1 MASLAGFL
9 FGYLI
14 GGFTFLPLLA
24 VIAYFGLTC
33 TPNNDHTATSEPP
46 LVPSIEE
53 EDIAKQELAGL
64 PSEVQVRQHDPGG
77 ASGYFAVTRSYVPGG
92 VSGKPP
98 DRFTPTG
105 STIGG
110 ESPSVYQT
118 MYRSIFE
125 RNKQSSPSMDA
136 SKGNSRGTKRSRNVF
151 YVVLRYVLK
160 AQCSY

>member
-1 MASLAGFL
+1 MALLTSFL
-9 FGYLI
+9 FGYLL

-24 VIAYFGLTC
+24 VAAYFCLTR
-33 TPNNDHTATSEPP
+33 PHKDRTAPSDPQT
-46 LVPSIEE
+46 VPSIEE
-53 EDIAKQELAGL
+53 EDITKQELAGL

-77 ASGYFAVTRSYVPGG
+77 ASGYFAVTRAYVPGG
-92 VSGKPP
+92 ASCKPP
-98 DRFTPTG
+98 ERSTPAG

-125 RNKQSSPSMDA
+125 RNKQPSPSMDA

-151 YVVLRYVLK
+151 YVVLR
-160 AQCSY
+160 

>member
-1 MASLAGFL
+1 MALLIGFL
-9 FGYLI
+9 FGYLL

-24 VIAYFGLTC
+24 IVAYLCLTRP
-33 TPNNDHTATSEPP
+33 PNENHASRLDSTH
-46 LVPSIEE
+46 VPSIED

-77 ASGYFAVTRSYVPGG
+77 ASGYFAVTRAYVPGG

-98 DRFTPTG
+98 ERSTPAG

-118 MYRSIFE
+118 MYRNIFE
-125 RNKQSSPSMDA
+125 RNKQPSPSMDA
-136 SKGNSRGTKRSRNVF
+136 SKGNGRGTKRSRNVF
-151 YVVLRYVLK
+151 YVVLR
-160 AQCSY
+160 

>member
-1 MASLAGFL
+1 MALLTSFF
-9 FGYLI
+9 FGYLL

-24 VIAYFGLTC
+24 VIAYFCLTRPPNKNC
-33 TPNNDHTATSEPP
+33 TASSDPP
-46 LVPSIEE
+46 HVPGIEE
-53 EDIAKQELAGL
+53 EDITKQELAGL

-77 ASGYFAVTRSYVPGG
+77 ASGYFAVTRAYVPGG

-98 DRFTPTG
+98 ERSTPAG
-105 STIGG
+105 SSISG

-125 RNKQSSPSMDA
+125 RNKSPSPSMDT

-151 YVVLRYVLK
+151 YVVLR
-160 AQCSY
+160 